1 MALDKIWLALDI
13 AEKAGVSIT
22 LRAEELRPVV
32 EAIERLQAEN
42 TELQLKLAPL
52 EQQFEDWA
60 KQNREA
66 FQRAEKAEAENA
78 KLRTE
83 LARLDAKLL
92 RAKGISTSQEE

>member
-1 MALDKIWLALDI
+1 MAKDAELTIRLDEEQMEYIRVTF
-13 AEKAGVSIT
+13 AETVDR
-22 LRAEELRPVV
+22 LRAEN
-32 EAIERLQAEN
+32 AH
-42 TELQLKLAPL
+42 LQLKLLPL